1 MDRGGDRSRT
11 QVYNQKPGYE
21 THGLD
26 EGRGLMM
33 ARNVR
38 IGLLLFFIYLAL
50 YVAFVLLAAFSPA
63 SMETTPF
70 GGLNVAILYGFG
82 LIVAAILVAL
92 LYGWT
97 CRESASESNEVVRA
111 RDEA

>member
-1 MDRGGDRSRT
+1 
-11 QVYNQKPGYE
+11 
-21 THGLD
+21 
-26 EGRGLMM
+26 M

-38 IGLLLFFIYLAL
+38 IGLLLFVIYLVL

-63 SMETTPF
+63 SMDAMPF
-70 GGLNVAILYGFG
+70 GGVNVAILYGFG

-97 CRESASESNEVVRA
+97 CRESASESSESVRA